1 MMNYYPYYNNYNTQ
15 QQTAAM
21 PAYAQMQPQTMM
33 PATSVSAGINGK
45 VVDGEEVVKAT
56 EVPFGGYGIFPKA
69 DLSEI
74 YMKSWNNNGTTQIV
88 TFKPTN
94 TKDVVDTQTVLLE
107 KINNIETTLNSLV
120 GNQKSTP
127 AAKEGVK
134 VNNAF

>member
-1 MMNYYPYYNNYNTQ
+1 
-15 QQTAAM
+15 M
-21 PAYAQMQPQTMM
+21 PAYMQGQSQPMM
-33 PATSVSAGINGK
+33 PTTSVSAGINGK

-74 YMKSWNNNGTTQIV
+74 YMKSWNNNGTTQII

-94 TKDVVDTQTVLLE
+94 TKENVVDTQALLLE

-120 GNQKSTP
+120 DTKKSTP
-127 AAKEGVK
+127 AAKEGAK
-134 VNNAF
+134 INNAF